1 MGQKGKGPGGSGRLL
16 APPLVNEVFVPKT
29 RDRGLLK
36 PFRNHRSRWSPGRLP
51 PHRHPAIARSEAF
64 HLFHGLGTGDDI
76 LIHNGQSLFTLGL
89 PGLERIGSGLLAE
102 DDNLL
107 GHLSTSSG

>member
-1 MGQKGKGPGGSGRLL
+1 MGQKGKGPGGSGHLL

-29 RDRGLLK
+29 RAAGCLNFSGTTKADGHLVAY
-36 PFRNHRSRWSPGRLP
+36 HQ
-51 PHRHPAIARSEAF
+51 HRHPAIARSEAF

-76 LIHNGQSLFTLGL
+76 LIDNGQSLFTLGL
-89 PGLERIGSGLLAE
+89 PGLEGIGSGLLAE